1 MAAGLLALAHGVFG
15 DSGLRIAALLVASAL
30 TGVAWSFAS
39 PARMAALG
47 QVAPVED
54 MKPASIA
61 FNLLVMMGFGLGP
74 VCIAVLRKAAGWPAV
89 FAGAAA
95 LFALASLALTG
106 SRTRAS
112 GRAHRPVA
120 AEIREGV
127 DAVATQPLL
136 RQLMLAATAGYLAMG
151 PMTVLLPKLAAS
163 QLGLSELQRGAFL
176 GTLALSLIAGGILA
190 MIVARHVP
198 HGPAM
203 LAGTA
208 VAGAALAALGG
219 TQDSRSALALLA
231 ALGIAGGAALSLIV
245 AGIQTQAAEAV
256 RGRVVSMYTIISQAV
271 PAASGVAAGALVHS
285 LGVGTAMQVFGAMLV
300 AIMALASW
308 RMVPLR
314 TYRG

>member
-1 MAAGLLALAHGVFG
+1 MVQP
-15 DSGLRIAALLVASAL
+15 R
-30 TGVAWSFAS
+30 
-39 PARMAALG
+39 
-47 QVAPVED
+47 
-54 MKPASIA
+54 
-61 FNLLVMMGFGLGP
+61 
-74 VCIAVLRKAAGWPAV
+74 CIEAQL
-89 FAGAAA
+89 
-95 LFALASLALTG
+95 
-106 SRTRAS
+106 
-112 GRAHRPVA
+112 
-120 AEIREGV
+120 REGV